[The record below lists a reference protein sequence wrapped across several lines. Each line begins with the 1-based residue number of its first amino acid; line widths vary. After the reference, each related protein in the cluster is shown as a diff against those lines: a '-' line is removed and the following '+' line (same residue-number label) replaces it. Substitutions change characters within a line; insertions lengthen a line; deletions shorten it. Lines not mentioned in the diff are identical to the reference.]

1 MTIKDEEL
9 VRNAINAQD
18 DDPAWQAFNR
28 ILVDLE
34 TTRQNN
40 WQLCHTIIEYH
51 DATEAVL
58 NFTRG
63 YLDGGGDPRKIP
75 EAWDDLDL
83 QRRNKYQAMLN
94 AAKGAANELG

>member
-9 VRNAINAQD
+9 VRNAINARD
-18 DDPAWQAFNR
+18 DDTAWQAFNR
-28 ILVDLE
+28 ILIDLE

-51 DATEAVL
+51 DAREAVL
-58 NFTRG
+58 SFTRG

-75 EAWDDLDL
+75 KAWDDLDL